1 MTLVMSPSRFKWCPP
16 HSCHCIL
23 RRREKWRDKWFLF
36 GWWEVDYECGVN
48 YYRENTVISPPVIF
62 FCGCGG
68 CVFKRCVAYTMEGD
82 WLHFSKS
89 RVQAAAV
96 IGTVLCVFFPL
107 IISTPQSIWSMPL
120 LHHTV
125 ADSGKQVWSHRWW
138 RIGSVCQERS
148 VLLHWWSCLFSLSS
162 LVSLP
167 SPPSICGSFFS
178 SAGNIM

>member
-96 IGTVLCVFFPL
+96 IGTVLCVFFPPHYFHSSEHL
-107 IISTPQSIWSMPL
+107 IYAPAPSHGGWFRKAGMKPPLVTHRERLPGEVSIAPL
-120 LHHTV
+120 MELFV
-125 ADSGKQVWSHRWW
+125 F
-138 RIGSVCQERS
+138 SVKPG
-148 VLLHWWSCLFSLSS
+148 
-162 LVSLP
+162 VSP
-167 SPPSICGSFFS
+167 FPSIHLW
-178 SAGNIM
+178 ILL